1 MLSSNATAN
10 EFSTATPAFPPGPKG
25 LPFIGHVLN
34 FRRDP
39 IGFLQKAARDYG
51 DIVYFRIGSQDGFLL
66 NHPDYVQNVLVT
78 HQRNFAKGRG
88 LERAKA
94 FLGEGLLTSEGEFHR
109 RQRRLAQ
116 PAFHRQRIA
125 AYGTVMTNCAARTR
139 ERWQDGTIFDI
150 SQEMMRLTLAI
161 VGKTLFDAEVES
173 EATEIGVALSALMK
187 GWPKLMSPFYPLL
200 KRLPLPSNRRLW
212 AGQERLDAT
221 IQRMIR
227 ERRASG
233 EDRGDLLSMLLLA
246 QDEEDN
252 GGGMSDRQVRDEA
265 MTLFLAGHETTAN
278 ALTWTWYLVSQHP
291 EVEEK
296 LHAEID
302 AVLADRLPTADDVAQ
317 LRYTRMVLSEAIRL
331 YPPAWAMGRRVLGDY
346 EVPPYRIPANSLIFL
361 SPYVMHHDPRYFP
374 NPDAFDPQRWTA
386 EAQVERPKFSYFPFG
401 GGPRQCIGEGFAWME
416 GVLLIATFAQ
426 RWRLRL
432 VPGHPVALQPLVT
445 LRPKYGMRMVAERRS
460 AFVKG
465 TNSVHNMPR
474 QPG

>member
-1 MLSSNATAN
+1 
-10 EFSTATPAFPPGPKG
+10 
-25 LPFIGHVLN
+25 
-34 FRRDP
+34 
-39 IGFLQKAARDYG
+39 
-51 DIVYFRIGSQDGFLL
+51 
-66 NHPDYVQNVLVT
+66 
-78 HQRNFAKGRG
+78 
-88 LERAKA
+88 
-94 FLGEGLLTSEGEFHR
+94 
-109 RQRRLAQ
+109 
-116 PAFHRQRIA
+116 
-125 AYGTVMTNCAARTR
+125 
-139 ERWQDGTIFDI
+139 
-150 SQEMMRLTLAI
+150 
-161 VGKTLFDAEVES
+161 
-173 EATEIGVALSALMK
+173 
-187 GWPKLMSPFYPLL
+187 
-200 KRLPLPSNRRLW
+200 
-212 AGQERLDAT
+212 
-221 IQRMIR
+221 MIR

-416 GVLLIATFAQ
+416 GVLLIATLAQ